1 MFSMTGYGKGSAS
14 TDGREMTVELKS
26 VNHRYLDVG
35 MRLPRHLSFL
45 EDPIRS
51 ALTGR
56 LSRGHVD
63 VFVNYRNLRSDARS
77 VEIDAPLLAAFV
89 AAARQSNE
97 TLGLQDDLSLTA
109 ALRLP
114 DVSSVRETDEDP
126 DALLGLLNVAING
139 AIDAMLV
146 MRKQEGDR
154 LSVYL
159 GNCAD
164 TIESLTNQIA
174 VRAPVVVEE
183 YRVKLNNATA
193 SLVDTFTSAD
203 VDWAGRPLQGVT
215 ADTFDRQFGVDARA
229 GALLIA
235 EFARRLQRRGGDWG
249 RIISMTSGGEKGFP
263 QEVSYGAAKAA
274 LVNYTMSASLELS
287 AFGVTANAIHPPVTD
302 TGWVTDD
309 VREAVRRDPRFFS
322 VAEPLEVADLAAFLV
337 SRAADRVT
345 GNVIRMG

>member
-1 MFSMTGYGKGSAS
+1 MYSMTGYGKGSAS

-45 EDPIRS
+45 EDAIRS

-89 AAARQSNE
+89 AAARQANE

-126 DALLGLLNVAING
+126 DALMGLLNSAING

-164 TIESLTNQIA
+164 TVEMLTNQIA

-183 YRVKLNNATA
+183 YRVKLNDRIATLLGNVEVDRARLATEVALFADKA
-193 SLVDTFTSAD
+193 SIDEEITRLHSHLTQLRSLLVDPEP
-203 VDWAGRPLQGVT
+203 AGRKLDFVVQEMNREFNTIGSKANDGELTRLVLT
-215 ADTFDRQFGVDARA
+215 GK
-229 GALLIA
+229 A
-235 EFARRLQRRGGDWG
+235 E
-249 RIISMTSGGEKGFP
+249 IEK
-263 QEVSYGAAKAA
+263 
-274 LVNYTMSASLELS
+274 
-287 AFGVTANAIHPPVTD
+287 I
-302 TGWVTDD
+302 
-309 VREAVRRDPRFFS
+309 REQVQNI
-322 VAEPLEVADLAAFLV
+322 E
-337 SRAADRVT
+337 
-345 GNVIRMG
+345 